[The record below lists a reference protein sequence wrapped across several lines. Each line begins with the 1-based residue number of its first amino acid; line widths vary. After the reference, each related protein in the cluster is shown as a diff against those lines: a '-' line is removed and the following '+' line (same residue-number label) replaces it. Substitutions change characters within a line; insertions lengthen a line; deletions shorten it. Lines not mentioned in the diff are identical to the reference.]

1 MKVNKMILAM
11 LAGFFMMGGTAFAFH
26 GGGVA
31 HCDGCHSMHNSADNP
46 RAGSATAA
54 FLMKGSDASST
65 CLNCH
70 NGANGYHIN
79 SANGS
84 NKNQGGDFF
93 WVSSNAVHD
102 LNVRGN
108 IVTFDPDNKGHNV
121 IAADFG
127 LAVDGTNVTA
137 PGGMMPSNTLS
148 CTSCHDPHGQVDGG
162 TSNGTAPISVSGS
175 YLNRNQPAAGTIAGN
190 YRLLGDDGFKL
201 IAAPAPV
208 ATSDGSGGAWVNY
221 GKGMSDWC
229 LSCHPL
235 YNDNANMHPTD
246 VPVPGAYNS
255 YVKTGDF
262 TGAVATAFDALVPIE
277 RNVADGST
285 LDPKSTVGVTG
296 ADQVMCLSCHRAH
309 ASAFDNALRWDNAT
323 SEFIAESAILTEN
336 STTLMANGAV
346 PYYAGG
352 AAVDVATKYGEYQRQ
367 LCNKCHAKD

>member
-1 MKVNKMILAM
+1 
-11 LAGFFMMGGTAFAFH
+11 
-26 GGGVA
+26 
-31 HCDGCHSMHNSADNP
+31 
-46 RAGSATAA
+46 
-54 FLMKGSDASST
+54 MKGSDSSST

-70 NGANGYHIN
+70 NGAAGYHVN

-93 WVSSNAVHD
+93 WVSNGAVHD
-102 LNVRGN
+102 LNVRGT
-108 IVTFDPDNKGHNV
+108 VVQFDPDNKGHNV

-127 LAVDGTNVTA
+127 LAVDGTNTLA

-148 CTSCHDPHGQVDGG
+148 CTSCHDPHGQVNGG
-162 TSNGTAPISVSGS
+162 TANGTAPISVSGS
-175 YLNRNQPAAGTIAGN
+175 YLDKKQPAAGTIAGN
-190 YRLLGDDGFKL
+190 YRLLGDNGFKL
-201 IAAPAPV
+201 IKAAAPV
-208 ATSDGSGGAWVNY
+208 ATSDGSAGAFVNY

-246 VPVPGAYNS
+246 VSVPIAYNS

-262 TGAVATAFDALVPIE
+262 TGTVATAFDALVPIE

-285 LDPKSTVGVTG
+285 LDPKSTAGVIG
-296 ADQVMCLSCHRAH
+296 SEQVMCLSCHRAH
-309 ASAFDNALRWDNAT
+309 ASAFDNALRWDSST
-323 SEFIAESAILTEN
+323 SEFIAGSAILKEN
-336 STTLMANGAV
+336 STTLKANGAV

-352 AAVDVATKYGEYQRQ
+352 VAVDVVTKYGEYQRQ